1 MYAGAPISPHIRYPT
16 PRIHSIGH
24 RSHDL
29 TAVSVSIFLL
39 LPLGAGAILG
49 V

>member
-1 MYAGAPISPHIRYPT
+1 MYTAGKVVSGMVAPAFIRCKLA
-16 PRIHSIGH
+16 
-24 RSHDL
+24 HDS
-29 TAVSVSIFLL
+29 TAVSWSIFLL